1 MAVFMETFAL
11 LFSLPHSFKRKR
23 QKLTWVA
30 VFLFSISLAFGQK
43 PEGKLSYTVS
53 MEDPATH
60 LYHVTFRCEG
70 MKGDTLSVKMPV
82 WTPGYYQLMNYA
94 KSVEN
99 FRAIDA
105 NGKPL
110 NWEKTGNS
118 RWKVYQKQAKS
129 VLVTY
134 DVRATRNFVAGNFLD
149 ENHGYISPAGL
160 FMHPEGQLSHPL
172 SVTLKPYS
180 KWGNLIATGLDSVA
194 GKPHTFVAPNYDILY
209 DSPILLGNLEQLPS
223 FEIKGVPHY
232 FIGYKLG
239 NFDRQQFM
247 ADLKK
252 IVEGSIAVIGDI
264 PYKHYTFIA
273 IGPGGGGI
281 EHLNSTSISFSGD
294 QLNTRAG
301 KNRMYNFLAH
311 EYFHHYN
318 VKRIRPVELG
328 PFNYDAQNRTRM
340 LWVSEGFTVYY
351 PYLILKKAGLMSEE
365 EVFSALQRDISS
377 YENKPG
383 HRFQSATQASFETWE
398 DGPFGRT
405 GDEAYKTISYYSKG
419 PVLGAMLDFKIR
431 HETQNMKSLD
441 DVMRA
446 LYQTYYQKLKRGFS
460 EKEFWAECEKAAGT
474 KLPELIDYASTV
486 KEIDYPK
493 YFAYAGLAI
502 DATPKELPGAWLGI
516 SFSEKTDSLLVMEA
530 EWESPAWKAGLRKGM
545 VILTIDGQK
554 ATVQTLG
561 AMGKDKKAG
570 ELVKLTV
577 LQGNQTKE
585 VKAVLGKKSERSFEI
600 KRLPNPSPLQAAILK
615 GWL

>member
-1 MAVFMETFAL
+1 MV
-11 LFSLPHSFKRKR
+11 SRQR
-23 QKLTWVA
+23 QKLRLLA
-30 VFLFSISLAFGQK
+30 VFLFTISSAFGQK
-43 PEGKLSYTVS
+43 PGGKLAYTVS
-53 MEDPATH
+53 MEDPASQ
-60 LYHVTFRCEG
+60 LYHVSFRCEG
-70 MKGDTLSVKMPV
+70 GRGDTLTVKMPV

-99 FRAIDA
+99 FQATDDT
-105 NGKPL
+105 GKPL
-110 NWEKTGNS
+110 QWEKTANS
-118 RWKVYQKQAKS
+118 RWKIHQKQGQPIR
-129 VLVTY
+129 LIY

-149 ENHGYISPAGL
+149 ENHGYISPAGV
-160 FMHPEGQLSHPL
+160 FMHPEGQLNQPVT
-172 SVTLKPYS
+172 VTLKPHS
-180 KWGNLIATGLDSVA
+180 SWGHLIATGLDSVA

-223 FEIKGVPHY
+223 FEVKGIPHY

-239 NFDRQQFM
+239 NFDRQQFV

-252 IVEGSIAVIGDI
+252 IVEGSVAVIGDI

-281 EHLNSTSISFSGD
+281 EHLNSTSISFSGE
-294 QLNTRAG
+294 QLHSRAG
-301 KNRMYNFLAH
+301 KNRLYNFLAH

-328 PFNYDAQNRTRM
+328 PFNYDQQNRTRM

-365 EVFSALQRDISS
+365 EVFSALQQNIAS

-383 HRFQSATQASFETWE
+383 HLFQSATQASFATWE
-398 DGPFGRT
+398 DGPFGRS

-431 HETQNMKSLD
+431 HETRNKKSLD

-446 LYQTYYQKLKRGFS
+446 LYLTYYQKLKRGFS
-460 EKEFWAECEKAAGT
+460 EKEFWAECEKIAGT
-474 KLPELIDYASTV
+474 KLPELIDYAATT

-502 DATPKELPGAWLGI
+502 DAALKELPGAFLGI
-516 SFSEKTDSLLVMEA
+516 SFDIQNDSLVVMEA
-530 EWESPAWKAGLRKGM
+530 EWNSPAWKAGLRKGT
-545 VILTIDGQK
+545 VLLAIDGQK
-554 ATVQTLG
+554 ATAQALG
-561 AMGKDKKAG
+561 AMRKDKKPG
-570 ELVKLTV
+570 DSVNLTV
-577 LQGNQTKE
+577 SQNNQSKDVT
-585 VKAVLGKKSERSFEI
+585 AVLGKQSERRFDI
-600 KRLPNPSPLQAAILK
+600 KRLPKPNPLQAAILQA
-615 GWL
+615 WL